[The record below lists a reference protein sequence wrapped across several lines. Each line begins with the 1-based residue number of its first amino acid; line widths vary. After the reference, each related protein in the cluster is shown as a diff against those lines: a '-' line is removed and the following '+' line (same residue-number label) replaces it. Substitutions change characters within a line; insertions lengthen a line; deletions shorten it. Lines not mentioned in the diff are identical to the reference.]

1 MALTDP
7 LFRQLSSL
15 AEEMDQAFARVN
27 AGATAWTPGMDVYE
41 TDDDVVVELDVPG
54 VHPEDLNIEVVNGQ
68 LVITGE
74 RRPAGAT
81 RFYRQERWTGRF
93 ARTLRLPNG
102 FTGDAVDAQYHDGV
116 LRVALPKPEQAKPR
130 RIQIATGGA
139 QRQLEKSES

>member
-1 MALTDP
+1 MALNDP

-15 AEEMDQAFARVN
+15 AEEMDQAFARVG
-27 AGATAWTPGMDVYE
+27 AGASAWTPGMDVYE
-41 TDDDVVVELDVPG
+41 TDVELDVPG
-54 VHPEDLNIEVVNGQ
+54 VHPEDLTIEVVNGQ

-74 RRPAGAT
+74 RRAVGAT

-102 FTGDAVDAQYHDGV
+102 FAGDGVNAEYHDGV
-116 LRVALPKPEQAKPR
+116 LRLALRKPEQAKPR